1 MPILTL
7 HGCSPEP
14 LGNYLK
20 ALGVFR
26 LLAEQ
31 ADTAARAWWEGGVFK
46 LNTAKFDSTDSFC
59 DWLHE
64 KCAYTAFVAP
74 WLANTGWGK
83 RGDRAKNTEARG
95 NTPKGEDALRKLLAD
110 KSQRTDRFRTA
121 ARLVCKTA
129 KGKDEETCL
138 IPCSDTAVKEWIGAF
153 KDDNIGTVI
162 AQLRN
167 HAPNSLLNWLDAVGA
182 IRSKDKNLTRDWFPL
197 FAKGGTEGSGSYV
210 VSQQEYLADSF
221 VDNPEPGLRRLECA
235 LTDGTMPDLLE
246 ASSLS
251 GLFYPGFRGDPNIGQ
266 TFDAKTRANPWD
278 FILLMEGLLFFRS
291 AVTRRLGV
299 ERGSAAFPFYCDSS
313 LGGAYSIGIR
323 EVSESDKSISS
334 GEIWFPLWDSPLD
347 IAVLRSLLS
356 EGRFQVAGRSV
367 KKAAQFAL
375 AAARF
380 GCDRGIKA
388 FLRYGIFR
396 RSGSGKNTFPLA
408 IPLGVFPVTRLPS
421 LALLE
426 ELLDFDDSFGWRSGV
441 HPGVGHNHPARLTA
455 AWSFY
460 DSARFKAVLA
470 AQAGSGNDGLVELNV
485 ALGNL
490 IREFAVTKG
499 RVRRGRG
506 ENATAPTNPN
516 APLPPP
522 LKSQWAML
530 APEQHPSEFRL
541 ARAVAS
547 LLPWGESKK
556 SREPSV
562 GPLLTNLVPVVR
574 MGKRLAWAELSRS
587 PVWSEGASLL
597 TNLSAVLCRRLV
609 DSQSGKGEGLP
620 LVSFHP
626 ASFGD
631 LWRLWNGEL
640 DESRLAQLIRALALV
655 DFGTERVQSKLDAW
669 QASNDTTPTL
679 AQSGIWF
686 DANDTAR
693 LGLQENTSLSV
704 HEKQE
709 REAGFALP
717 RAYALLKLCF
727 LGGRLPALPSEKGTT
742 IRTGHEP
749 FPNPP
754 LRLLNLLLAGRS
766 AEAMQAAAR
775 TLRARGYPPIV
786 PDSVLTSGE
795 WSLST
800 NDSQR
805 MAGLLLIPVRRS
817 GVLAALSVKPQH
829 N

>member
-26 LLAEQ
+26 LVAEQ
-31 ADTAARAWWEGGVFK
+31 ADPAARAWWEAGAFHMS
-46 LNTAKFDSTDSFC
+46 TAKFVTVGGLRE
-59 DWLHE
+59 WLHE
-64 KCAYTAFVAP
+64 NCGYSAFVAP

-83 RGDRAKNTEARG
+83 GGKRNAGG
-95 NTPKGEDALRKLLAD
+95 VALKSLLED
-110 KSQRTDRFRTA
+110 KSARTNRFRDASALVVQA
-121 ARLVCKTA
+121 AGSVPVQPVDAPAANPAVA
-129 KGKDEETCL
+129 KWVE
-138 IPCSDTAVKEWIGAF
+138 SF
-153 KDDNIGTVI
+153 HKDDIGSMITK
-162 AQLRN
+162 LRN
-167 HAPNSLLNWLDAVGA
+167 RAPSSMLDWLDAVGA
-182 IRSKDKNLTRDWFPL
+182 PRTKDKKLTKDWFPL
-197 FAKGGTEGSGSYV
+197 FAKGGAEGSGNYMT
-210 VSQQEYLADSF
+210 
-221 VDNPEPGLRRLECA
+221 NPERGRRRLECS
-235 LTDGTMPDLLE
+235 LTGESMPDLLE
-246 ASSLS
+246 TSSLS

-266 TFDAKTRANPWD
+266 TFDAQTRANPWD

-313 LGGAYSIGIR
+313 LGGAHSIGIR
-323 EVSESDKSISS
+323 EIAESDKSISS
-334 GEIWFPLWDSPLD
+334 GEIWCPLWGSPLD
-347 IAVLRSLLS
+347 ISVLRSLLS

-375 AAARF
+375 AVARF

-388 FLRYGIFR
+388 FLRYGLFR
-396 RSGSGKNTFPLA
+396 RSGSYGKKDQTAPLA

-441 HPGVGHNHPARLTA
+441 HPGVGHNHPARLTS
-455 AWSFY
+455 AWSVY

-470 AQAGSGNDGLVELNV
+470 AQAGSSDDGLVEFNV

-490 IREFAVTKG
+490 VREFAVTKG

-506 ENATAPTNPN
+506 ENATAATNPN

-530 APEQHPSEFRL
+530 APQQHPVEFRL

-574 MGKRLAWAELSRS
+574 QGKRWAWAELSRS

-597 TNLSAVLCRRLV
+597 TNLSAVLRRRLV

-626 ASFGD
+626 TSFGD

-640 DESRLAQLIRALALV
+640 DESCLAEFIRALALV
-655 DFGTERVQSKLDAW
+655 DFGSSPDRTRFEAWHAKQDA
-669 QASNDTTPTL
+669 TPTL

-686 DANDTAR
+686 DTVGEAHLNFPPVIGIADEE
-693 LGLQENTSLSV
+693 QE
-704 HEKQE
+704 
-709 REAGFALP
+709 AAFALP

-727 LGGRLPALPSEKGTT
+727 LGGRLPAVPKEKANRS
-742 IRTGHEP
+742 RTGEEP
-749 FPNPP
+749 YPNPP

-766 AEAMQAAAR
+766 PEALQTAAR
-775 TLRARGYPPIV
+775 LLQAKGYSPIV
-786 PDSVLTSGE
+786 PGVVFASGE
-795 WSLST
+795 WSLSVE
-800 NDSQR
+800 DSQR
-805 MAGLLLIPVRRS
+805 MAGLLLVPVRQP
-817 GVLAALSVKPQH
+817 GLLASICIKPRTT
-829 N
+829 